1 MWRGSE
7 REENTLK
14 GKRKG
19 RRTLRFLL
27 DTLFDEKKDGLIYAS
42 SGYDRTKVVV
52 GILGVRKWTC
62 MTLHKMEGIKKK
74 LLVRARETKIKRKKC
89 AHNWCMAASMLFVV
103 FRSER
108 RKRKERKVEEAVRA

>member
-52 GILGVRKWTC
+52 GILGVRKWMC
-62 MTLHKMEGIKKK
+62 MTLHRMEGIKKK
-74 LLVRARETKIKRKKC
+74 LLYITRPYLFKIFSLIYLMDIIIIFFFWKALYSQC
-89 AHNWCMAASMLFVV
+89 YLLYIL
-103 FRSER
+103 
-108 RKRKERKVEEAVRA
+108 